1 MINIEKL
8 TIKAQEILKKSHI
21 IASEYG
27 NQQIMPEH
35 ILNAMLNDE
44 ENIVVE
50 IFKKI
55 GVNIKELNKDII
67 YEINRLPK
75 ISGVSEIY
83 LSKETEKLLNESFK
97 KAQELNDEY
106 INTEHFI
113 LAMAEDKD
121 SNAGRLLIKSGINK
135 ENILNAMR
143 EIRGGYRVADQNPED
158 KYNALSKYGIDL
170 VAVAASGKIDPVIG
184 RDAEIRRV
192 MQVLSRRTKN
202 NPVLIGDAG
211 VGKTA
216 VAEGVAI
223 RIVNKDCPENL
234 KNKRVIALDISAM
247 LAGAKYRGEFEERL
261 KAVLKQVKSANGNII
276 LFIDEIHTL
285 VGAGK
290 TEGALDAANILK
302 PSLARGELRA
312 IGATTLDEYR
322 KYIEKDPALERR
334 FQPVLINEPSI
345 EDTISILRGLKEKYE
360 VHHGVRIKDSALIAA
375 AKLSSRYIQGRFL
388 PDKAIDLMDEAA
400 SKIKMEVDSMPAEID
415 TIKRK
420 LRRLEIEREAFKKDG
435 ESKEKLEVINKEID
449 ENKKKEEILK
459 NKWTKEKEI
468 IEKIRE
474 IKKVIDE
481 KKQTEEQLER
491 NGEFEKVAKIRYG
504 EIPELTKQ
512 LKEME
517 DKINELRKDG
527 TFLKEEVDDEDIAK
541 VVSQWTGIPVL
552 KIMEAE
558 SHKLMEMENKI
569 KERVVGQDEA
579 VETVA
584 NAIRRSRADIS
595 EETRPIGSFLFL
607 GPTGVGKTELAKA
620 LAEFLLDNE
629 QLIVRIDMS
638 EYMEKHSVSRLI
650 GAPPGYVGYE
660 EGGQLTEAVRRK
672 PYCVVLFDEIE
683 KAHQDVFNILLQV
696 LDDGRLTDGQG
707 RVVNF
712 KNTII
717 IMTSN
722 IGTQYIESEITQEI
736 RQQVLDELKKFF
748 RPEFLNRLD
757 EIILFNKLTKDKIK
771 DIVKIQIEK
780 LKKKLLEKNI
790 KMEYTGN
797 LISYIAKDG
806 YDEIY
811 GARPIKRVI
820 KNYLENEIAKLIISG
835 KLLPEKTIFIDV
847 TDNQIISKIK

>member
-797 LISYIAKDG
+797 LISYIAKEG